1 MPRLGEVFSFGMAA
15 PADMSALTAAI
26 SAGQIDPAAVV
37 CIYVK
42 TEGNGQDNDFSRD
55 VAAMTLQ
62 EIFSRYGAAPVLI
75 ASGGCEGVLSPHYI
89 VVQRRTGDAP
99 GAASARALAI
109 GHARTRLLAAE
120 EIGTLA
126 QAHATAD
133 AVAQAMQDAGMTAAD
148 VAFVQIKAALLTDAA
163 IADAAKRKVAVRAVR
178 PHASKPLTRAAC
190 AIGVA
195 AALGELDMALLT
207 EAAIDDASLQT
218 DRAIVTPGN
227 TDMRCDIIVFGQAD
241 GWAGPHRV
249 GAAPLQDLIDLTSAT
264 GLLRRLGFTPD
275 PQLPAAESARID
287 GVLFKGDPPA
297 AEVIRGRR
305 HVIWRDSDVQPPRH
319 VRAAVGGMLSSLLGN
334 TRVFCAGGAEHQG
347 PEGGGVLAI
356 FSREADDA

>member
-1 MPRLGEVFSFGMAA
+1 MPRLGEVFSFGMTA
-15 PADMSALTAAI
+15 PSDMSALIAAI
-26 SAGQIDPAAVV
+26 AEGRIDPVAVV

-62 EIFSRYGAAPVLI
+62 GIFSRYDAAPVLI

-89 VVQRRTGDAP
+89 VVQRRDVQDAQTDDT
-99 GAASARALAI
+99 RALAV
-109 GHARTRLLAAE
+109 GHARTRLLAPE

-126 QAHATAD
+126 QVRATAE
-133 AVAQAMQDAGMTAAD
+133 AVETAMQDAGMTAAD

-163 IADAAKRKVAVRAVR
+163 IADAAGRKVEVRAVR

-195 AALGELDMALLT
+195 AALGEVDMAGLN
-207 EAAIDDASLQT
+207 DASLEDGGLQT
-218 DRAIVTPGN
+218 SRAIVTPGN
-227 TDMRCDIIVFGQAD
+227 TDMRCDIIVFGHAS
-241 GWAGPHRV
+241 GWIGPHRV
-249 GAAPLQDLIDLTSAT
+249 GATALQDLIDLKSAT
-264 GLLRRLGFTPD
+264 GLLRRLGFAPD
-275 PQLPAAESARID
+275 PQLPAMESARID

-305 HVIWRDSDVQPPRH
+305 HVIWRDSDIQPPRH

-347 PEGGGVLAI
+347 PEGGGVLAV
-356 FSREADDA
+356 FSREASNA